1 MGVSCVVTTG
11 KIVRL
16 LERLHDMLQPALC
29 PVQDCFGYK
38 ELQFILSP
46 KTCISGSWEVSSG
59 VAGN

>member
-16 LERLHDMLQPALC
+16 PKRLHDMLQPALC
-29 PVQDCFGYK
+29 PVQVCFGYK

-46 KTCISGSWEVSSG
+46 KT
-59 VAGN
+59 